1 MKTTLTLLLSA
12 LITLTATYP
21 LFSQTPSQIHYQGLL
36 ADEQGKPVNGN
47 RNIAIKLFHV
57 ANGGNATYEENI
69 GAVAVTNGIYSF
81 AFGAVG
87 NGIAPALTSS
97 EIYLAVF
104 VNGTEQA
111 PRTKILAVPF
121 ALKSADA
128 QALVEQV
135 GELEAETTAL
145 GTSVQTV
152 AATLSANVSAV
163 QEQTQSVNATVSGLL
178 AQFKVVG
185 LSGSRAF
192 GNSTNNGTLEI
203 SNSGFG
209 RLAVSGISYPAG
221 FSGNW
226 SSGIIKSG
234 QTQFVNVSFTPTAVR
249 SYSGDI
255 SVTSDATS
263 GIGTIPVSG
272 EGARSVALS
281 GFLSFGDVIVNV
293 PIQLDF
299 AISNTGTM
307 DLEVSGINYP
317 SGFSGNWSGTIPP
330 GGSQSV
336 TAFFTPTAVQS
347 YGGNLSIASNATGG
361 SGLLA
366 LSGTGRAAG
375 VIGSMVTVTGGT
387 LPIGSELAGQQV
399 ATFQIGKYEVTWS
412 EYQEVKDWA
421 VANGYEDMADVGS
434 GNAASHPV
442 QSVSWYD
449 VVKWCNAKSEKEGLV
464 PVYQASGGFY
474 RTGEFGPN
482 GSSAVTT
489 NATANGYRLPTEAEW
504 EWAARG
510 GVSSHGNTYSGSN
523 DLNSVAWTN
532 QNSSGGTKTVGTKA
546 ANELGIYDMS
556 GNVWEWCEDF
566 VSGFYR
572 RIRGGSYQSDANY
585 AAVALRDN
593 YAQPDLPYSF
603 YGFRLAR
610 SSGN

>member
-21 LFSQTPSQIHYQGLL
+21 LFSQTPSQINYQGLL

-69 GAVAVTNGIYSF
+69 GAVAITNGIYSF

-128 QALVEQV
+128 QLLVQQV

-152 AATLSANVSAV
+152 AAALSANVTAV
-163 QEQTQSVNATVSGLL
+163 QAQTQSVNATVSGLL

-185 LSGSRAF
+185 LSGSLAF

-234 QTQFVNVSFTPTAVR
+234 QTQFVNVRFTPTAVR

-255 SVTSDATS
+255 SVTTDATS

-281 GFLSFGDVIVNV
+281 GYLSFGDVIVNV

-299 AISNTGTM
+299 TISNTGTM

-375 VIGSMVTVTGGT
+375 VTGNMVTVTGGS
-387 LPIGSELAGQQV
+387 LPPIFQV
-399 ATFQIGKYEVTWS
+399 GNFQVGKYEVTWG
-412 EYQEVKDWA
+412 EWKEVRDWA
-421 VANGYEDMADVGS
+421 VTNGYSDLPGVGDTYPPGSAD
-434 GNAASHPV
+434 NFPV
-442 QSVSWYD
+442 ISVSWYD
-449 VVKWCNAKSEKEGLV
+449 VVKWMNARSEKEGLT
-464 PVYQASGGFY
+464 PVYQVAGGVY
-474 RTGEFGPN
+474 KTGENAPTLN
-482 GSSAVTT
+482 SA
-489 NATANGYRLPTEAEW
+489 ANGYRLPTEAEW
-504 EWAARG
+504 EWVARG
-510 GVSSHGNTYSGSN
+510 GVSSQGYTYSGSN
-523 DLNSVAWTN
+523 DVNAVAWHYN
-532 QNSSGGTKTVGTKA
+532 NSSDGTKAVGTKTS
-546 ANELGIYDMS
+546 NELGIHDMS
-556 GNVWEWCEDF
+556 GNVREWCED
-566 VSGFYR
+566 VVYSSYR
-572 RIRGGSYQSDANY
+572 RFRGGSWIN
-585 AAVALRDN
+585 VAGLCTVAYRDDGN
-593 YAQPDLPYSF
+593 TPDYRDSIT
-603 YGFRLAR
+603 GFRLAR